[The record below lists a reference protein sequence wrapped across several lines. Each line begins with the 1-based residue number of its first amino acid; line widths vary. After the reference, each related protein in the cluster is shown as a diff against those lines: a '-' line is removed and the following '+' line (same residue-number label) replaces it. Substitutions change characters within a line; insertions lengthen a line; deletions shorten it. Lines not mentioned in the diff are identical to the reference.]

1 MNIQVFEGTIV
12 SHTEHRENI
21 IQHMEF
27 EKLYDRLNLSI
38 PFNPNWNNGTGY
50 LDHIT
55 TDRSL
60 DDLSIGLYKSTD
72 DIGRRIIIVKGN
84 AISVIF
90 ERYPEASIIKKV
102 VLNTPYRYSGRAARV
117 EQEEKLGYAADDHT
131 NPSWNVVDVIRYLLG
146 H

>member
-72 DIGRRIIIVKGN
+72 DIGRRIIIVKGD
-84 AISVIF
+84 AISGIF
-90 ERYPEASIIKKV
+90 ERYPAASIIKKV
-102 VLNTPYRYSGRAARV
+102 VVGVPYLYRWRAARAA
-117 EQEEKLGYAADDHT
+117 QEEVLGYSVDDH
-131 NPSWNVVDVIRYLLG
+131 NDPSWNVVDVIRYLLA